1 LLRPDFAEAHP
12 DLSDA
17 APAVHVVLSLRE
29 DFLGLLE
36 EAADRIPQI
45 LDHRFRLTP
54 LSLHAAAEA
63 LTGPAAI
70 DDSALGTRPFRYD
83 PKAVE
88 RILDYLS
95 RRRVRALVEITRNI
109 EPFQL
114 QLICQRFERIAGE
127 RQRQSADNVTM
138 TIEDI
143 GGEAALRDTLKEFY
157 RRALAA
163 VSARR
168 VRKAARRLCENFLI
182 SPEGRRLSLEENEI
196 KRQLRL
202 SSETLR
208 LLVSSRLLRC
218 DSRADS
224 MYYEL
229 SHDALI
235 EPVLATRQ
243 ARGLLLGSLGLVA
256 GGISWLVTLG
266 LLVISVALFIGAI
279 VQTNFASFGLDA
291 PPAWTKGSNLEWPAF
306 GALFLML
313 FGMVAFSKVIFSGG
327 LRTIR
332 RYPRR
337 RRAEVLE
344 PAIAAE
350 IDLLFGWSA
359 VAGGYLW
366 LFLSVLALLYVLVL
380 LGSYLDVWS
389 RLEGYPLFYERGP
402 HIDMVAW
409 VIAALA
415 LLLLGVDTVRW
426 GYRRLRPF
434 RPALGFMQPNAVQ
447 RRRRDL
453 LFGCLRIVG
462 GGIALLAVIFF
473 ATEVL
478 VRAECMS
485 YSRTLP
491 DWVPAHWWSL
501 TDMLETC
508 RFNDKVDFIFDLGVA
523 VIVGVGALAFAVNW
537 LLRGVRAVLGFV
549 GQAPDQSTE
558 TELSLSSTLR
568 GRVT

>member
-1 LLRPDFAEAHP
+1 
-12 DLSDA
+12 
-17 APAVHVVLSLRE
+17 
-29 DFLGLLE
+29 
-36 EAADRIPQI
+36 
-45 LDHRFRLTP
+45 
-54 LSLHAAAEA
+54 
-63 LTGPAAI
+63 
-70 DDSALGTRPFRYD
+70 
-83 PKAVE
+83 
-88 RILDYLS
+88 
-95 RRRVRALVEITRNI
+95 
-109 EPFQL
+109 
-114 QLICQRFERIAGE
+114 
-127 RQRQSADNVTM
+127 VTL

-202 SSETLR
+202 PSETLS

-224 MYYEL
+224 IYYEL

-243 ARGLLLGSLGLVA
+243 ARGFVLGSLGLVA

-266 LLVISVALFIGAI
+266 LLVTSVVFFIGAAAKTI
-279 VQTNFASFGLDA
+279 SAFFGSDS
-291 PPAWTKGSNLEWPAF
+291 PPTWTKGFEWPTF
-306 GALFLML
+306 MVLFLMA
-313 FGMVAFSKVIFSGG
+313 FIMVTFSKVIFSGG

-332 RYPRR
+332 RYRRR
-337 RRAEVLE
+337 RRAELLE

-359 VAGGYLW
+359 VVGGYLW
-366 LFLSVLALLYVLVL
+366 LILSVATVLYVLVL
-380 LGSYLDVWS
+380 LGSYLEVWS

-402 HIDMVAW
+402 HVDMVAW

-415 LLLLGVDTVRW
+415 LLLLGVDTIRW

-434 RPALGFMQPNAVQ
+434 RPALGFIQPNAVQ

-453 LFGCLRIVG
+453 LLGSLRIVG

-478 VRAECMS
+478 VRAECMA

-508 RFNDKVDFIFDLGVA
+508 QFNDKADFISDLVVA
-523 VIVGVGALAFAVNW
+523 VIVGLGALAFAVNW

-549 GQAPDQSTE
+549 GRGSGRSTE

-568 GRVT
+568 GRA

>member
-1 LLRPDFAEAHP
+1 MTRLPRSTSSS
-12 DLSDA
+12 LS
-17 APAVHVVLSLRE
+17 LSLRE
-29 DFLGLLE
+29 DFFGLLE

-63 LTGPAAI
+63 LTGPAEI
-70 DDSALGTRPFRYD
+70 DDPTLETRPFRYD

-88 RILDYLS
+88 SILDYLS

-114 QLICQRFERIAGE
+114 QLICQRFERIVGE
-127 RQRQSADNVTM
+127 RQRQSADNLTL

-143 GGEAALRDTLKEFY
+143 GGEAALRNTLKEFY

-163 VSARR
+163 VPGRR
-168 VRKAARRLCENFLI
+168 VRKAARRLCEDFLI
-182 SPEGRRLSLEENEI
+182 SPDRRRLSLEENEI

-202 SSETLR
+202 PSETLR
-208 LLVSSRLLRC
+208 LLVSVRLLRC

-224 MYYEL
+224 IYYEL

-235 EPVLATRQ
+235 EPVLATTQALLRQ
-243 ARGLLLGSLGLVA
+243 ARGLLLGALGLVA
-256 GGISWLVTLG
+256 GGISWLVTIG
-266 LLVISVALFIGAI
+266 LLVVSAVFFIGA
-279 VQTNFASFGLDA
+279 VVKTNFAFFGFDS
-291 PPAWTKGSNLEWPAF
+291 PPAWTKDINLEWPAF

-313 FGMVAFSKVIFSGG
+313 VGMVTFSEVIVSGG
-327 LRTIR
+327 LRKIR
-332 RYPRR
+332 RYLRP
-337 RRAEVLE
+337 RRAELLE
-344 PAIAAE
+344 PAIAVE
-350 IDLLFGWSA
+350 IDLLFGRSA
-359 VAGGYLW
+359 VVGGCLW
-366 LFLSVLALLYVLVL
+366 LFLSVVAVLYVLAL
-380 LGSYLDVWS
+380 LGSYLEVWS

-402 HIDMVAW
+402 HLDMVAW

-434 RPALGFMQPNAVQ
+434 RPALRFIQPTAVQ
-447 RRRRDL
+447 RRGRDL

-473 ATEVL
+473 ATEVFI
-478 VRAECMS
+478 RAECMS
-485 YSRTLP
+485 YSQGILP

-508 RFNDKVDFIFDLGVA
+508 QFNDKLDFIFDLGVA

-537 LLRGVRAVLGFV
+537 LHRGVRAVLAFV
-549 GQAPDQSTE
+549 GRGSGQSTE
-558 TELSLSSTLR
+558 AELSLSSTLR
-568 GRVT
+568 ESA

>member
-1 LLRPDFAEAHP
+1 MPP
-12 DLSDA
+12 
-17 APAVHVVLSLRE
+17 
-29 DFLGLLE
+29 LG
-36 EAADRIPQI
+36 RG
-45 LDHRFRLTP
+45 HFVT
-54 LSLHAAAEA
+54 
-63 LTGPAAI
+63 T
-70 DDSALGTRPFRYD
+70 

-95 RRRVRALVEITRNI
+95 RRHVRALVEITRNI

-127 RQRQSADNVTM
+127 RQRQSTDNVTL

-143 GGEAALRDTLKEFY
+143 GGEAALRDTLKAFY
-157 RRALAA
+157 RRALDALPG
-163 VSARR
+163 RR

-182 SPEGRRLSLEENEI
+182 SPQGRRLSVEENEI
-196 KRQLRL
+196 KHQLRL

-208 LLVSSRLLRC
+208 HLVSNRLLRC

-243 ARGLLLGSLGLVA
+243 ARGFVLGSLGLVA

-266 LLVISVALFIGAI
+266 LLAVTVAFLIGT
-279 VQTNFASFGLDA
+279 VVMTNFASFGLDA
-291 PPAWTKGSNLEWPAF
+291 PPAWTKNWNLEWPVF
-306 GALFLML
+306 IVFFVML
-313 FGMVAFSKVIFSGG
+313 FGMVAFSKAIFSGG
-327 LRTIR
+327 LQTIR
-332 RYPRR
+332 RYLRR
-337 RRAEVLE
+337 RRAELLE

-350 IDLLFGWSA
+350 IDLLLGWSA
-359 VAGGYLW
+359 IVSGCLW
-366 LFLSVLALLYVLVL
+366 LFLSVLAALYILVL
-380 LGSYLDVWS
+380 LGSYLEVWS
-389 RLEGYPLFYERGP
+389 RLEDYPLFYERGP
-402 HIDMVAW
+402 RLDMVAR

-415 LLLLGVDTVRW
+415 LLSLGVGTVRW

-447 RRRRDL
+447 SRRRDL
-453 LFGCLRIVG
+453 LLGSLRIVG

-478 VRAECMS
+478 VRAECMA

-508 RFNDKVDFIFDLGVA
+508 KFNDKADFISELVVA

-549 GQAPDQSTE
+549 GQAPGQSQSTE